1 MRAINYPG
9 CKCENF
15 IILDKVFLYL
25 YDRNYVKKEYNNKD
39 NNKKIVIIKEPV
51 ISYDTDG
58 VMLWNGKRCESLSLT
73 EEEQLEMDKLLEEFK

>member
-25 YDRNYVKKEYNNKD
+25 YDRNYVKKKD
-39 NNKKIVIIKEPV
+39 NNKKIVNIKEPV

-58 VMLWNGKRCESLSLT
+58 VMLWNGKRCESLPLT

>member
-1 MRAINYPG
+1 MRAINDPS

-58 VMLWNGKRCESLSLT
+58 VMLWNGKRCESLPLT